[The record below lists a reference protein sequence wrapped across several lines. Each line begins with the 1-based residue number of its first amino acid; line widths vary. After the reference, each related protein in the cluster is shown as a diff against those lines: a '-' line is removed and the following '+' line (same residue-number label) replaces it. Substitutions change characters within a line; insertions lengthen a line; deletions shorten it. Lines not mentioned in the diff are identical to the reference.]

1 MNAMITLENIGNLI
15 CTKTLVIIGV
25 YLENSFGYLLIFFGA
40 VSRYRVEML
49 IICTSV
55 DT

>member
-1 MNAMITLENIGNLI
+1 VDAMVTLEDIGNLI
-15 CTKTLVIIGV
+15 CTKTLIIVGV
-25 YLENSFGYLLIFFGA
+25 ELENLFGYLLIFFGA
-40 VSRYRVEML
+40 MSRYRVEML